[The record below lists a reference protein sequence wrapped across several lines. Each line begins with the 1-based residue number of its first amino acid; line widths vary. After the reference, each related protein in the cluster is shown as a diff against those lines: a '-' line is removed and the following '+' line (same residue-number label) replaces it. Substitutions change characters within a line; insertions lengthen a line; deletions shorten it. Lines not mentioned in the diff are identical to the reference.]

1 MDLSETFTKPLKDF
15 AKNSLRL
22 VKRCTKPDAKGT
34 LGTNASRWGG
44 GAPVKCWWS
53 GGVGGERERE
63 ASAGPSG
70 HPHTRGRSHP
80 LARKGSMIARAV
92 CGGRGG

>member
-34 LGTNASRWGG
+34 LGTNA
-44 GAPVKCWWS
+44 
-53 GGVGGERERE
+53 
-63 ASAGPSG
+63 
-70 HPHTRGRSHP
+70 
-80 LARKGSMIARAV
+80 
-92 CGGRGG
+92 

>member
-34 LGTNASRWGG
+34 LGTNARVKVVGG
-44 GAPVKCWWS
+44 GAP
-53 GGVGGERERE
+53 
-63 ASAGPSG
+63 
-70 HPHTRGRSHP
+70 
-80 LARKGSMIARAV
+80 
-92 CGGRGG
+92 